1 MLWISSTQ
9 VLRPLVTA
17 IYTTLTRPHGIGLKL
32 DNVLFSVGGGDSFV
46 EKAIQED
53 PGVDGP
59 ASQPFLQSLPWD
71 MSPFVAETLLL
82 SLNDLGQGEAV
93 RLLVRPYQ

>member
-9 VLRPLVTA
+9 VLLPLVTA
-17 IYTTLTRPHGIGLKL
+17 CYTTLTIPRGIDLKL
-32 DNVLFSVGGGDSFV
+32 DNVLFSVGGDSFV

-71 MSPFVAETLLL
+71 MSPFVVETLLL

-93 RLLVRPYQ
+93 CLLVRPYQ